1 MTNLGQQRLLQE
13 IENNLKFL
21 SDDTLKELRTKVE
34 VEHQRRG
41 DASQQKEKSP
51 SWVLLS
57 TEEQVQK
64 MEETAAQ
71 RIRDM
76 R

>member
-1 MTNLGQQRLLQE
+1 MTNLGQERLLQE
-13 IENNLKFL
+13 IKINLNFM
-21 SDDTLKELRTKVE
+21 TAEIFEELRTAVE
-34 VEHQRRG
+34 VEHQRRE
-41 DASQQKEKSP
+41 AAVPKEEES
-51 SWVLLS
+51 SYWVLLS
-57 TEEQVQK
+57 TEQQVQK

>member
-34 VEHQRRG
+34 AEHQRRE

-51 SWVLLS
+51 SWVLS